1 MSFRK
6 RFRRIS
12 RVVFSEDEYS
22 LNGFTASYNYLVGNI

>member
-12 RVVFSEDEYS
+12 RVVFSEDEHS
-22 LNGFTASYNYLVGNI
+22 ISTA